1 MHHSHRRTW
10 PWIRG
15 RSRASIVGISR
26 IQFSADDKLEFMKW
40 AWKEQREVLRGWNL
54 AREVHTLSF
63 SFSPSSPPRIKKH
76 PSPSQTGTNS
86 FFLLFFT
93 RCRLVSIMEIVHFHE
108 IVLCPIYIYNI
119 LAQTIVIMLYYKR
132 EKSNE
137 ILEHVSEYYFR
148 ELFFKM
154 HLSEIVLILVFL
166 INRYYVWE

>member
-1 MHHSHRRTW
+1 
-10 PWIRG
+10 
-15 RSRASIVGISR
+15 
-26 IQFSADDKLEFMKW
+26 
-40 AWKEQREVLRGWNL
+40 
-54 AREVHTLSF
+54 
-63 SFSPSSPPRIKKH
+63 
-76 PSPSQTGTNS
+76 
-86 FFLLFFT
+86 
-93 RCRLVSIMEIVHFHE
+93 MEIVHFHE

-166 INRYYVWE
+166 INRYYV

>member
-1 MHHSHRRTW
+1 MKQSSVSFDSGGSIQSCIILIDVT
-10 PWIRG
+10 WIRG

-108 IVLCPIYIYNI
+108 IVLCPIYIYIYNI
-119 LAQTIVIMLYYKR
+119 LDRRLWLCFIISVKNQIK
-132 EKSNE
+132 
-137 ILEHVSEYYFR
+137 F
-148 ELFFKM
+148 
-154 HLSEIVLILVFL
+154 
-166 INRYYVWE
+166 